1 MPFLSRFRSK
11 KGKVGGNEGD
21 KIENHRIFGSSN
33 SQPTTPPLP
42 TVVKA
47 SQRQNVGEA
56 RDELT
61 RSLRGKWG
69 PFSQVHNPGEPL
81 LKAQQA
87 LERSFNNLH
96 ATWVMSAVYYEGAS
110 VGDDAVVQAVAVASN
125 DPLISAD
132 SYSKV
137 IAKALLKDGEQQ
149 STISNRT
156 RVYMSKVYPV
166 LSVVLGVVS
175 FSADVVGFL
184 PMKITANALS
194 QVITLASDDHSSSIA
209 VIEGLEELSDHQQ
222 FLNSLS
228 SLNFELDNGTDSILI
243 KATNLLV
250 AITDF
255 LRISIQFLQ
264 KHFIRRVWDQVTED
278 QVNIAMKSLKD
289 ARQNF
294 DLAVQGAAS
303 ATILRRE
310 NEEVTRKA
318 LDDMSP
324 LTFNKIHDEIVRSRL
339 NHSGRWLLEHP
350 TFNKWLYGDVL
361 TLWCPGEGGAGKTV
375 LTSTVVDRVDSY
387 LKSQRETQPGK
398 RTGLVYLYCRFQN
411 EAEQTVAQFIP
422 SIIRQLAAQDLSTV
436 SQVKKFNDEHSTQQA
451 TIGEYTS
458 FLSELLDSFSA
469 VYLMVDAL
477 DEFSKFE
484 DEKKRLVKEL
494 LSLSRTRTSL
504 RIFIT
509 SRPDRDIAK
518 EIGGEK
524 VEITASEMD
533 IHAYIER
540 AIETDSALRSWV
552 GKRPGLRAKMLRTIP
567 DKSLKIFQ
575 LAKMQIDHLVTEET
589 VEDVI
594 DALDSLSDNVNDY
607 YQKSIER
614 IERMN
619 SVKVQNIIKNIL
631 KWVYYAKRPLTV
643 REIYHILAVKPG
655 NKSATRLMSNVEANM
670 ELGLEFFIDKS
681 AGLITIREESQVV
694 SVAHPTVQ
702 EYLKTLE
709 TTLLSTAEEEMSER
723 CLTYLTLDA
732 FGNGPLST
740 YWISEL
746 YFVEYAAK
754 FWGEHLRGKAEENA
768 TLQSLALDFLKKERV
783 LSYPVQDASALTQSM
798 MSYRTFVLNV
808 PGLIIASMFGLAL
821 IVKKLLGGGIN
832 INQTSGDGETAL
844 YRASQTGREP
854 VVQLLLDKGAD
865 VNAQGGEHHNALQA
879 ARVGG
884 YDEIVKLLLSRGAD
898 PNARGR
904 SSSSGV
910 GAKSNVVDALEDGSG
925 NAVTAVSYWLRAG
938 AHANSQGPTYRSE
951 LREASAKGHF
961 WIVDSLLQNRPPNVS
976 VNAKGGRKYDAL
988 YAASIRGYEKT
999 ARLLVENGA
1008 DANANNIL
1016 EAASLE
1022 GHISV
1027 VKLLLQNGADVNA
1040 QGGPHNTALQ
1050 AAAIKGRKLICELLL
1065 EKGANVN
1072 AQGCVAAYA
1081 GNALQAA
1088 CSSGF
1093 KAVVRLVL
1101 ENGAD
1106 VNAPRDDLDNLHV
1119 YALQTAAASG
1129 HMEVAELLLD
1139 KGADVNAN
1147 GGYTYN
1153 ALWAA
1158 AEMGHKNMVRLLLDR
1173 GAIINIA
1180 DGEHWETLW
1189 AARYGENN
1197 AVVEMIEESIRL
1209 CRLHGRYLAGA
1220 TGVRRTMSVTPYERH
1235 AARAIGVRRTMSL

>member
-1 MPFLSRFRSK
+1 
-11 KGKVGGNEGD
+11 
-21 KIENHRIFGSSN
+21 
-33 SQPTTPPLP
+33 
-42 TVVKA
+42 
-47 SQRQNVGEA
+47 
-56 RDELT
+56 
-61 RSLRGKWG
+61 
-69 PFSQVHNPGEPL
+69 
-81 LKAQQA
+81 
-87 LERSFNNLH
+87 
-96 ATWVMSAVYYEGAS
+96 MSAVYYEGAS

-125 DPLISAD
+125 DPLTSAD

-137 IAKALLKDGEQQ
+137 IAKALLKDDEQQ

-166 LSVVLGVVS
+166 LSVVLGAVS
-175 FSADVVGFL
+175 FSGDVVGFL

-194 QVITLASDDHSSSIA
+194 QVVTLASDDHSSSIA
-209 VIEGLEELSDHQQ
+209 VIKGLEELSDHQQ

-228 SLNFELDNGTDSILI
+228 SLNFELDNGTDSILV

-278 QVNIAMKSLKD
+278 QVNRAMRSLKD

-350 TFNKWLYGDVL
+350 TFNNWLYGDAL
-361 TLWCPGEGGAGKTV
+361 TLWCPDEGGAGKTV
-375 LTSTVVDRVDSY
+375 LTSIVVDRVGSY
-387 LKSQRETQPGK
+387 LKSQREIQPGK
-398 RTGLVYLYCRFQN
+398 RVGLVYLYCRFQN

-451 TIGEYTS
+451 TIDEYTA

-469 VYLMVDAL
+469 VYLIVDAL

-484 DEKKRLVKEL
+484 DEKKHLVKEL
-494 LSLSRTRTSL
+494 LLISRTRTSL

-540 AIETDSALRSWV
+540 TIETDSALKSWV
-552 GKRPGLRAKMLRTIP
+552 GKRPELRSKMLRTIT
-567 DKSLKIFQ
+567 DKSRKIFQ
-575 LAKMQIDHLVTEET
+575 LAKMQIDHLVAEQT

-619 SVKVQNIIKNIL
+619 STKVQNIIKSIL

-655 NKSATRLMSNVEANM
+655 NKSATRLMSNVEANK

-681 AGLITIREESQVV
+681 AGLLTIREESQVV

-709 TTLLSTAEEEMSER
+709 TTLLSTAEEEMSEI
-723 CLTYLTLDA
+723 CLAYLTLDA
-732 FGNGPLST
+732 FDNGPVST

-746 YFVEYAAK
+746 YFVEYAGK
-754 FWGEHLRGKAEENA
+754 FWGEHLRGKREENA

-798 MSYRTFVLNV
+798 MSYRAFVLNV
-808 PGLIIASMFGLAL
+808 PGLIVASMFGLVL
-821 IVKKLLGGGIN
+821 IVEKLLDDGID

-865 VNAQGGEHHNALQA
+865 VNIQGGEHHNALQA
-879 ARVGG
+879 AKIGG
-884 YDEIVKLLLSRGAD
+884 YDEIVKLLLRRGAD
-898 PNARGR
+898 PNA
-904 SSSSGV
+904 
-910 GAKSNVVDALEDGSG
+910 GAGDK
-925 NAVTAVSYWLRAG
+925 YWLRAG
-938 AHANSQGPTYRSE
+938 AHAHIKTEESTYGRE
-951 LREASAKGHF
+951 LRAASARGDTEAVE
-961 WIVDSLLQNRPPNVS
+961 ILLQQKPPDINI
-976 VNAKGGRKYDAL
+976 NFEGGKKHDAL
-988 YAASIRGYEKT
+988 YAASRGGYEEIAK
-999 ARLLVENGA
+999 LLIQNGA
-1008 DANANNIL
+1008 DANSNDIL
-1016 EAASLE
+1016 QAASLE
-1022 GHISV
+1022 GQISI

-1040 QGGPHNTALQ
+1040 QGVSHNTALQ
-1050 AAAIKGRKLICELLL
+1050 AAAVRGHEEICALLL

-1072 AQGCVAAYA
+1072 AQGRFAGYG

-1088 CSSGF
+1088 CSIGHE
-1093 KAVVRLVL
+1093 AIVRLLL
-1101 ENGAD
+1101 EHGAD
-1106 VNAPRDDLDNLHV
+1106 VNAPRHGLDNSYV
-1119 YALQTAAASG
+1119 YPLQNAAASG
-1129 HMEVAELLLD
+1129 RVEVAELLLD

-1147 GGYTYN
+1147 YGQKSN
-1153 ALWAA
+1153 ALWEAA
-1158 AEMGHKNMVRLLLDR
+1158 RWGHKDMVRLLLDR

-1180 DGEHWETLW
+1180 DAKMWGTRG
-1189 AARYGENN
+1189 AARLGKNN

-1209 CRLHGRYLAGA
+1209 CRLHGWYLARAIGA
-1220 TGVRRTMSVTPYERH
+1220 RRTMSVTPYERH
-1235 AARAIGVRRTMSL
+1235 AARAIGVRRTKSL